1 MTSKIAVLTS
11 KSSWF
16 LPYAKKFVE
25 LLNNKNYEAKLF
37 FEHKKI
43 GKSFEIVFILSYLRI
58 IEKAYLAKHKHN
70 LVVHESDLPEGRGWA
85 PLFWQ
90 ILEGKN
96 KIPVVLFEA
105 SESADDGDIYIKD
118 YISLKGTELHDE
130 IREKQAVKT
139 TELCLRFLEK
149 ITYLVPVKQKGTPT
163 FYKRRTPKDSRLDT
177 NKSIM
182 EQFNLLRTVNN
193 QGYPAYFHHKN
204 SRYILKI
211 FREGY
216 EHHDDGKDK

>member
-25 LLNNKNYEAKLF
+25 LLNSKNYEAKLL
-37 FEHKKI
+37 FEHEKI
-43 GKSFEIVFILSYLRI
+43 GKSFEIVFILCYFRI
-58 IEKAYLAKHKHN
+58 IERAYLAKHKHN
-70 LVVHESDLPEGRGWA
+70 LVVHESDLPKGRGWA

-96 KIPVVLFEA
+96 EIPVVLFEA

-118 YISLKGTELHDE
+118 YINFKGTELHDE

-139 TELCLRFLEK
+139 TELCLRFLEE
-149 ITYLVPVKQKGTPT
+149 IAYLAPTKQKVAPT
-163 FYKRRTPKDSRLDT
+163 FYKRRTPKDSKVDINR
-177 NKSIM
+177 SIK

-193 QGYPAYFHHKN
+193 EDFPAYFHHKG

-211 FREGY
+211 FQEGY
-216 EHHDDGKDK
+216 DHDDDGNDK